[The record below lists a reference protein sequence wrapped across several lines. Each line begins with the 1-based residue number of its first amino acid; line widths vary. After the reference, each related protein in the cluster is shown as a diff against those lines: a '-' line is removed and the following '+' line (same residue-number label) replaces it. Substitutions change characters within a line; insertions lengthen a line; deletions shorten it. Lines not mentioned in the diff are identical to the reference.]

1 MTSQMMITSDRV
13 VSSSNSQTVSS
24 QTVLR
29 GFQESNDS
37 SIASNS
43 SLRLLEKA
51 RTFYQE
57 PQQEKFLNLQA
68 ETESLLLRLQL
79 LKQQRMDSIPK
90 LESLGS
96 AESEA

>member
-1 MTSQMMITSDRV
+1 MTSQMMIRSDRV
-13 VSSSNSQTVSS
+13 VSSSNSQT
-24 QTVLR
+24 TLH
-29 GFQESNDS
+29 GFQESNDF

-51 RTFYQE
+51 RAFYQE

-79 LKQQRMDSIPK
+79 LKQQKMDTVPR
-90 LESLGS
+90 LENAS
-96 AESEA
+96 AGQSNV